1 MIQKKLIIS
10 VATALLVLIGCGKS
24 ETSSTGQ
31 STQPTTTSASV
42 QQKTQPS
49 QAPDIRVK
57 GLYVGQDIHDVG
69 QVLSNMIKA
78 QGLNDMVV
86 SDLITEGN
94 QSCLY
99 LISQNENNKLKQ
111 FVQDVTVNHKN
122 GDVCDSSIPEQS
134 IIVITDDQ
142 GKKVNS
148 IVFTGEDIF
157 GVNGLSLQEFAQQFI
172 NAYQIPELKPTPDGL
187 SYVSPEGIKV
197 LMENG
202 PYGPIVFIIKVAD
215 HNDVSKGFN

>member
-1 MIQKKLIIS
+1 MHKKLIIP
-10 VATALLVLIGCGKS
+10 VATALLVLVGCGKT
-24 ETSSTGQ
+24 EAPTSAGQ
-31 STQPTTTSASV
+31 STQPAATSTNV

-57 GLYVGQDIHDVG
+57 GLYIGQDIHDVG
-69 QVLSNMIKA
+69 QVLNNMIKT
-78 QGLNDMVV
+78 QGLNGMVV
-86 SDLITEGN
+86 SDLIAEGN

-99 LISQNENNKLKQ
+99 LTSQNENTKLKQ
-111 FVQDVTVNHKN
+111 FVQDVTVNHTSGN
-122 GDVCDSSIPEQS
+122 VCDSSLPEQS
-134 IIVITDDQ
+134 IFVITDDQ
-142 GKKVNS
+142 GKKVNA
-148 IVFTGEDIF
+148 IAFTGEDIF

-202 PYGPIVFIIKVAD
+202 PYGPIVFLIKVAD
-215 HNDVSKGFN
+215 HSDISKGFN